1 MPSTPDRDG
10 NDLPAGVPNL
20 ATYKTLST
28 VASDGVFAF
37 LNGSIVGGIWGIV
50 SPFYPPG
57 TPDAVVAARP
67 SRPIFH
73 RSILPSIGHNAMIF
87 GGFFAVQRTTSSWV
101 GLLRGKDDFINET
114 VGFAALVPYFRYILW
129 NGDKRYIAHNRA
141 LGGAL
146 TLSILYGLY
155 LGETV

>member
-1 MPSTPDRDG
+1 MPSSPDR
-10 NDLPAGVPNL
+10 NPLPPGVPNL

-37 LNGSIVGGIWGIV
+37 LNGSIIGGIWGSV

-57 TPDAVVAARP
+57 TPDAVVVARP
-67 SRPIFH
+67 TRPIVH
-73 RSILPSIGHNAMIF
+73 RSFLPSIGHNAMIF

-101 GLLRGKDDFINET
+101 GLLRGKEDYINET
-114 VGFAALVPYFRYILW
+114 AGFVALGPYFRYVLW
-129 NGDKRYIAHNRA
+129 HGDKRYIAHNRA

-146 TLSILYGLY
+146 ALSVLYGLY
-155 LGETV
+155 LGETI